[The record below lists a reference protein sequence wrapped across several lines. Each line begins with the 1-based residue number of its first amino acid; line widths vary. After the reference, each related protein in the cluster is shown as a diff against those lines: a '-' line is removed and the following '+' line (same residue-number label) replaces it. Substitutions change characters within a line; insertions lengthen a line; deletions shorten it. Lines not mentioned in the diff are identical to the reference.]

1 MKMKLYIMSYPFLY
15 LIFIISFILVLVN
28 FAEYGSEIFFG
39 SLLFVFFSAIITL
52 IIYLI
57 FTFLILA
64 KNDDLIKL
72 NLKVKLIHI
81 LAHIL
86 LGIIN
91 IILTVAL
98 FTIGF
103 AFVFAIGQTIIFL
116 ASSLIGIFGIYNN
129 KKVFNQ
135 SDKNLLYTIVLLIPL
150 FDIIASIFMNKDYKK
165 SIDI

>member
-1 MKMKLYIMSYPFLY
+1 MKKKLYIMTYPFLY

-28 FAEYGSEIFFG
+28 FAEYGSEIFLG
-39 SLLFVFFSAIITL
+39 SLFFVFLLTIITL
-52 IIYLI
+52 IIYLV
-57 FTFLILA
+57 FTLLTLA
-64 KNDDLIKL
+64 KNEDLIKL

-81 LAHIL
+81 SANIL

-103 AFVFAIGQTIIFL
+103 AFLFAIGQTLIFL